1 MPPPTRDEVVR
12 AALSVSDEDGV
23 IVVDAATGKT
33 LARRE
38 PADPPIE
45 HSAFLIA
52 FNAGPLAPADPR
64 SRTPSLPPAPPSDP
78 AGGTQGA
85 TDEGVL

>member
-1 MPPPTRDEVVR
+1 MPTPTRDEVVQ
-12 AALSVSDEDGV
+12 AALSVPDEDGV

-33 LARRE
+33 LARRK
-38 PADPPIE
+38 PADPPSE

-52 FNAGPLAPADPR
+52 FNVSLADSDPRRRTPSRPLAP
-64 SRTPSLPPAPPSDP
+64 SPAP

-85 TDEGVL
+85 TDEGAL